1 MLTAL
6 QVKNENNMNMNFTK
20 VLVALFFISF
30 SSIKAQQNNTN
41 IHHNHSHADEFYLP
55 LQFDKD
61 SLSGFNEEAAWIQ
74 AKSNATEDWRQER
87 IVAVLKRNFIDVK
100 YGFAKLAPLPV
111 VQGPCSNP
119 GFETGTTAGWTT
131 SESPNNNSQTMLPWS
146 NLANTQANVVGVGTD
161 PNIPALPTVPAGG
174 GSFALRLG
182 PTGYTSGGDSYRAS
196 QTFTVTAANSVF
208 IYRYAVVLNNSSPHS
223 CSDQPFFNIRFED
236 CNNNN
241 IPCGAYNVTANGSAC
256 SSGDPNFIAS
266 STTGNNWSYLPWQ
279 TRAFDLTNYIGQCVN
294 VEFTVG
300 GCVASQA
307 GHGGYAYVDAS
318 CSPMTLNLNG
328 TDIPVGQTNNS
339 ICGAATTNTLC
350 APPGFTYNWSG
361 PGVNGQTGQC
371 INASSNGTYSVTLGI
386 AGSTCAFNPVLFS
399 TFNSAPN
406 PTVTASLVQPVCA
419 LPVGT
424 ASINVNGGTGPYTY
438 SWSPAAPSASVNVN
452 LPAGTAYSV
461 AVIDN
466 NGCTGS
472 TTFSVDPYPPAP
484 AYTLNV
490 SPSYSISCA
499 SPSTSIT
506 FAPTGTTTTVSWG
519 GPSGTITGTN
529 VVVTA
534 PGTYTYS
541 AINTVSTCSL
551 TGTINITGSINLP
564 VLTSTLTQP
573 NCADPVG
580 SASVSVVN
588 GTAPYSYSWLPAAV
602 AAPTGTANTNLPPSS
617 SYTVSVTDDA
627 GCTAYSTFSINP
639 FSGAPSY
646 TLTNNPGLALSCAT
660 PSTTLTLAPTNAN
673 TSTSWTGPSGVI
685 SQTTTVATPTAA
697 GTYSYV
703 AINTIS
709 TCSVTGTFVITADT
723 IKPTATY
730 TVGCNTNTITV
741 SASSSP
747 SINLIWGVPT
757 TPSTTISNPGSS
769 TATGVYTLAAI
780 DSNNGCIQTYTTL
793 TSAPQISVVS
803 SPASNLLTCLTTT
816 INASATST
824 PSATIT
830 WDNGTSTVT
839 SNQLPIT
846 ASGSYTATATN
857 SLGCVSQTVIT
868 VNTNTTVNVSANST
882 GIIPCTTGSLNITA
896 SSAGGGSYTYS
907 WQPSSP
913 TYTGTVFTAT
923 TPGTYTVVA
932 TNAVNGCTTSA
943 TSTLVYD
950 NINAS
955 FDASVYSGLMPLPVT
970 FTNTS
975 IGTNPTGTTYSWNFG
990 DGFTLASNDT
1000 TVNHLYNQ
1008 GGLFPV
1014 ILTAQ
1019 NGFCVD
1025 TAVRYIKVDII
1036 SKFDIPNVFTPN
1048 GDGKNDVFSFN
1059 AINMGDIYVIIYDRW
1074 GLKMFEETAT
1084 GNVKW
1089 DGKNTGGNT
1098 VTDGTYFY
1106 IVKATGLDGT
1116 IYDLKG
1122 TINVFK

>member
-1 MLTAL
+1 
-6 QVKNENNMNMNFTK
+6 MNINFTK

-41 IHHNHSHADEFYLP
+41 NHHNHSHADEFYLP

-131 SESPNNNSQTMLPWS
+131 SQSPNNNSQTMLPWS

-174 GSFALRLG
+174 GNFALRLG
-182 PTGYTSGGDSYRAS
+182 AIGYAGSTGNPVGSGGNSYRAS

-386 AGSTCAFNPVLFS
+386 AGSTCAFNPVLYS
-399 TFNSAPN
+399 TFNTAPN
-406 PTVTASLVQPVCA
+406 PTVTASVIQPTCA
-419 LPVGT
+419 LPAGSATITAVGGVG
-424 ASINVNGGTGPYTY
+424 AYTY
-438 SWSPAAPSASVNVN
+438 SWTPTAPPNSSNTN
-452 LPAGTAYSV
+452 LPTNTSYTVKATDA
-461 AVIDN
+461 
-466 NGCTGS
+466 NGCFGT

-484 AYTLNV
+484 DYTLTV
-490 SPSYSISCA
+490 LPSYVLSCA
-499 SPSTSIT
+499 SPSTTIN
-506 FAPTGTTTTVSWG
+506 FAEGVNTDVAWGTSTGS
-519 GPSGTITGTN
+519 ITGTS

-534 PGTYTYS
+534 PGTYTYT

-551 TGTINITGSINLP
+551 TGSINITSSLNLP
-564 VLTSTLTQP
+564 VLTSTVTQP
-573 NCADPVG
+573 DCLVPTG
-580 SASVSVVN
+580 SASVSVAS
-588 GTAPYSYSWLPAAV
+588 GTAPFVYTWLPTV
-602 AAPTGTANTNLPPSS
+602 AAPSGTVNSNLPPGST
-617 SYTVSVTDDA
+617 YTVSVLDDA
-627 GCTAYSTFSINP
+627 GCIISTTFSVNP

-646 TLTNNPGLALSCAT
+646 TLANTPLALTCST
-660 PSTTLTLAPTNAN
+660 PSTTLTFAPTNTN
-673 TSTSWTGPSGVI
+673 TSTSWSGPSGAFPANVT
-685 SQTTTVATPTAA
+685 STVVTTLGA
-697 GTYSYV
+697 GTYSYT
-703 AINTIS
+703 ATNTVS
-709 TCSVTGTFVITADT
+709 TCFVTGTFVVTADT
-723 IKPTATY
+723 IKPTATPNI
-730 TVGCNTNTITV
+730 GCNTNTITLNAL
-741 SASSSP
+741 STP
-747 SINLIWGVPT
+747 GINLIWGVPT
-757 TPSTTISNPGSS
+757 TPTTTINNPGSS
-769 TATGVYTLAAI
+769 MATGIYTLAAI
-780 DSNNGCIQTYTTL
+780 NPSNGCATFTTYTL
-793 TSAPQISVVS
+793 SVPQINIATT
-803 SPASNLLTCLTTT
+803 PTTNLLTCLTKT
-816 INASATST
+816 INANATST
-824 PSATIT
+824 PTAVIS
-830 WDNGTSTVT
+830 WNNGTSTVST
-839 SNQLPIT
+839 NPLPIT
-846 ASGSYTATATN
+846 ASGTYTAIATN
-857 SLGCVSQTVIT
+857 SLGCTSQSVVT
-868 VNTNTTVNVSANST
+868 VNTNTFVDVSINGPS
-882 GIIPCTTGSLNITA
+882 IIPCNTGSVNLTA
-896 SSAGGGSYTYS
+896 SSSVGGPYTYS
-907 WQPSSP
+907 WTS
-913 TYTGTVFTAT
+913 TGNPFVIGSVLTVTA
-923 TPGTYTVVA
+923 PNQYNVIA
-932 TNAVNGCTTSA
+932 TNAVNGCTATTSQA
-943 TSTLVYD
+943 VVYD

-955 FDASVYSGLMPLPVT
+955 FNASVYNGSAPLPVT

-975 IGTNPTGTTYSWNFG
+975 FGTNPVGTNYSWSFG
-990 DGFTLASNDT
+990 DGSGTSSNDT
-1000 TVNHLYNQ
+1000 TVSHTYVID
-1008 GGLFPV
+1008 GYFPV
-1014 ILTAQ
+1014 ILTATS
-1019 NGFCVD
+1019 GFCKD
-1025 TAVRYIKVDII
+1025 TAVRYITVDIKT
-1036 SKFDIPNVFTPN
+1036 KFVVPNVFTPN
-1048 GDGKNDVFSFN
+1048 GDGKNDVFTFD
-1059 AINMGDIYVIIYDRW
+1059 AVNMGEINLTIFDRW
-1074 GLKMFEETAT
+1074 GLKMFETTST
-1084 GNVKW
+1084 GNAIW
-1089 DGKNTGGNT
+1089 DGKNKSGNT

-1106 IVKATGLDGT
+1106 IIKATGLDDT
-1116 IYDLKG
+1116 KYDLKG
-1122 TINVFK
+1122 TVNVFQ